1 MPVIRETRKIFS
13 QPIGVRSFDTG
24 AEQVGRAISNFA
36 NRTGQEFYEQ
46 AQVNAEKFGAEAA
59 QSVSSEDLK
68 VFDPK
73 TGKPEVLSSM
83 EGMGSIASS
92 AFEQVIERRFVDSV
106 DKDIRLKSAELA
118 SKYEDPVQ
126 YESMF
131 ESYLGSMAKGADDRF
146 KNVIVDSGSYI
157 MGSTKIQLAD
167 AARAKSRA
175 AAAASVTATNN
186 EYGETVFD
194 TAASGQREASVVMIE
209 ERITASQE
217 AVRAGLYKSGYADTV
232 RSQLGA
238 QAMSGA
244 LQVAMKNSTQLQQ
257 ASMQAYIGSQGL
269 SGGEGMTA
277 EQKSALEPFIG
288 YVDRDNT
295 RAILSEATII
305 SSNLNS
311 ITAAKAAE
319 RAATYKQSTLSFGM
333 NYSMTD
339 IMPNRAGA
347 AVNSANAWASQDQ
360 ASIIGSID
368 AANTAYR
375 SNLSDIRD
383 ARLRGLGVE
392 ETNAFIKDA
401 RRAGLDAAIIGMA
414 SDGNIE
420 ALKVALVTGNPN
432 DVARL
437 STLQQAALSALQGSM
452 LYDPAEDRN
461 YVGTLLSG
469 TQNQVQDRIDRE
481 IRNANLFIQVGNE
494 STRFL
499 NGVFDLTAIEESE
512 KLASSALKDGDISA
526 NEFESLSNGLR
537 ASAGKGIANIVSGNM
552 SSIEMNALANYVAS
566 GGEETAG
573 VSPFVVS
580 TGDAIIGTVSEDGR
594 PTVVNHINSLRE
606 KLSRKEALA
615 EKQNEKLRLQ
625 STLNKNKGSVL
636 NKTHRVAQGERLV
649 ASGFVL
655 TDPSTYATPERREAL
670 FEALRATP
678 SQELIDGLTRI
689 SLGLETPGADA
700 LLDVFSIL
708 SNDATSLGIFVNRFG
723 IGEGAPISPT
733 KTALLQDIASI
744 RKIEGGSAG
753 DIARALVE
761 RTNDPKSD
769 IAASKIFK
777 KLSPRE
783 YVADK
788 YGDIIAEDLTAVADY
803 LARTGSSEEDV
814 AQRLE
819 ELVDTYYAKSTNVI
833 DPRFPVNSQ
842 NRTAY
847 SLEKMFPNED
857 RRNAFIDIIAS
868 QLPEGFRLNGTR
880 GLQAQ
885 AIKVPSNIAM
895 QGSFNQAELAPG
907 VTLSLSDGAKEKRVY
922 LVPNESTTGVAYYA
936 YYIDENYDLLPLIQ
950 GVGEEMTWPMWDESE
965 LDDYDEQAAI
975 DSDIEIESQLDTR
988 ERVLKAVRKRPGLR
1002 SFSEIKNLS
1011 FGDGS

>member
-36 NRTGQEFYEQ
+36 NRTGQEFYER

-83 EGMGSIASS
+83 DGMGSIASS
-92 AFEQVIERRFVDSV
+92 AFEQVVERRFVDSV

-131 ESYLGSMAKGADDRF
+131 ESYLSSMAKGADDRF

-269 SGGEGMTA
+269 SGGDGMTA
-277 EQKSALEPFIG
+277 EQKSALQPFIG

-295 RAILSEATII
+295 RAILSEASII

-319 RAATYKQSTLSFGM
+319 RAAIYKQATLSFGM
-333 NYSMTD
+333 NYNMTD

-347 AVNSANAWASQDQ
+347 AVNSANAWASKDQ

-383 ARLRGLGVE
+383 ARSEGLGVE
-392 ETNAFIKDA
+392 QTNAFIKDA

-420 ALKVALVTGNPN
+420 ALKVALVTGNPK

-469 TQNQVQDRIDRE
+469 TQDQVQDRIDRE
-481 IRNANLFIQVGNE
+481 IRNSELFSQVGDE

-512 KLASSALKDGDISA
+512 RLASSALKDGDITA

-566 GGEETAG
+566 GGKETAG

-708 SNDATSLGIFVNRFG
+708 SSDATSIGIFVNRFG
-723 IGEGAPISPT
+723 IGAGAPISPE
-733 KTALLQDIASI
+733 KTVLLQDIASI
-744 RKIEGGSAG
+744 RKMGGGSAG
-753 DIARALVE
+753 DIAQTLVT
-761 RTNDPKSD
+761 RVNDNKSD
-769 IAASKIFK
+769 TAASRVFG
-777 KLSPRE
+777 KLSPRA
-783 YVADK
+783 YLAA
-788 YGDIIAEDLTAVADY
+788 GANY
-803 LARTGSSEEDV
+803 LARTGISKEDV
-814 AQRLE
+814 DQRLE

-880 GLQAQ
+880 GVQAQ
-885 AIKVPSNIAM
+885 VIRVPSNIAT

-907 VTLSLSDGAKEKRVY
+907 VSLSLADRAKEKRVY

-950 GVGEEMTWPMWDESE
+950 GVGKEMTWPMWDESE

-988 ERVLKAVRKRPGLR
+988 ERVLEAVRKRPGLR
-1002 SFSEIKNLS
+1002 SFDEIKNLF

>member
-1 MPVIRETRKIFS
+1 MPVIRETRKIFN

-24 AEQVGRAISNFA
+24 EQDIGRAISNFA
-36 NRTGQEFYEQ
+36 NTAGEEFYSRAKAD
-46 AQVNAEKFGAEAA
+46 AQKFGEEAA
-59 QSVSSEDLK
+59 QSVSSEELK
-68 VFDPK
+68 VFDGK

-83 EGMGSIASS
+83 DGMGSIASA
-92 AFEQVIERRFVDSV
+92 AFEQVVERRFVDSV

-126 YESMF
+126 YQSMF
-131 ESYLGSMAKGADDRF
+131 ESYLSSMAKGAGNRF

-175 AAAASVTATNN
+175 AAAASVTATND
-186 EYGETVFD
+186 EYGETIYDVS
-194 TAASGQREASVVMIE
+194 ASGQREAAVVMIE

-217 AVRAGLYKSGYADTV
+217 AVQAGLYKSGYAEAV
-232 RSQLGA
+232 KSKLGA

-244 LQVAMKNSTQLQQ
+244 LQIAMKDSTELQQ

-269 SGGEGMTA
+269 SGGEGMTND
-277 EQKSALEPFIG
+277 QKSALQPFIG
-288 YVDRDNT
+288 YVNRDNT
-295 RAILSEATII
+295 RSILSEASII
-305 SSNLNS
+305 SSSLNS
-311 ITAAKAAE
+311 ITAARAAE
-319 RAATYKQSTLSFGM
+319 QKAYFKQQSISFGM
-333 NYSMTD
+333 NYNVTD
-339 IMPNRAGA
+339 IMPDRANA
-347 AVNSANAWASQDQ
+347 SMNSANAWASKDQ
-360 ASIIGSID
+360 ASIIGSISS
-368 AANTAYR
+368 ASEAYQD
-375 SNLSDIRD
+375 SYKKIMQASLK
-383 ARLRGLGVE
+383 GLGVE
-392 ETNAFIKDA
+392 QTNAFVQDA

-420 ALKVALVTGNPN
+420 ALKTALVTSNPL

-437 STLQQAALSALQGSM
+437 SSLQQAAFSALQGSM

-461 YVGTLLSG
+461 YVSTLLSG
-469 TQNQVQDRIDRE
+469 TQNQVQDKIDRE
-481 IRNANLFIQVGNE
+481 TRNANLFIQVGNE
-494 STRFL
+494 STRFI
-499 NGVFDLTAIEESE
+499 NGVFDLEAIEESE
-512 KLASSALKDGDISA
+512 KLASSALK
-526 NEFESLSNGLR
+526 N
-537 ASAGKGIANIVSGNM
+537 
-552 SSIEMNALANYVAS
+552 
-566 GGEETAG
+566 GEETAG

-580 TGDAIIGTVSEDGR
+580 TGEAILGTVPADGR
-594 PTVVNHINSLRE
+594 STVVNHINSLRE

-615 EKQNEKLRLQ
+615 EKQNEKIKLR
-625 STLNKNKGSVL
+625 STLDANKGSVL

-708 SNDATSLGIFVNRFG
+708 SSDATSIGIFVNRFG

-744 RKIEGGSAG
+744 RKIQGGSAG
-753 DIARALVE
+753 DIARALIE

-769 IAASKIFK
+769 IAASKIFG

-783 YVADK
+783 YVADG
-788 YGDIIAEDLTAVADY
+788 YGGLIAEDLSAVADY
-803 LARTGSSEEDV
+803 LARTGSSKEDV

-857 RRNAFIDIIAS
+857 RRNAFKDIIAS
-868 QLPEGFRLNGTR
+868 QLPEGFRLNGTM
-880 GLQAQ
+880 GKTE
-885 AIKVPSNIAM
+885 AIQVPSDIAM
-895 QGSFNQAELAPG
+895 QGSLDLNIQLSAGVSLAP
-907 VTLSLSDGAKEKRVY
+907 TNRIKEKRVY
-922 LVPNESTTGVAYYA
+922 LVPNETTTGVAYYA
-936 YYIDENYDLLPLIQ
+936 YYIDDNYDLIPMIQ
-950 GVGEEMTWPMWDESE
+950 GIGEEVTWPMWDESE
-965 LDDYDEQAAI
+965 LEAYDEQAAI
-975 DSDIEIESQLDTR
+975 NSDIEVESQLDTR
-988 ERVLKAVRKRPGLR
+988 ERVLEAVRKRPGMR

-1011 FGDGS
+1011 FGGGS